1 MSSTQDLV
9 AALKAELRASGVT
22 YAKLAR
28 ELKLA
33 ESSVKRIFAKG
44 DMPLSRID
52 EVLAVLK
59 MDFAELAARVVHAQ
73 PLVKEL
79 TLAQE
84 KAVVADPKLLLVAI
98 SVLSHWTFEQI
109 TSSYRI
115 SDAECVA
122 RLAVLDRLGIIELR
136 PLNRYRLKLDR
147 TFRWRAQGPVMN
159 YFRRHVVEDYFGGGF
174 DGEGETLL
182 LVHGQVAQAQ
192 AAMFVER
199 VQRLAQDFAQ
209 QHLADQK
216 LPAARKDGYTM
227 VVGLRSWLFAAFRD
241 LRRPGVN

>member
-9 AALKAELRASGVT
+9 TALKAELRASGIT
-22 YAKLAR
+22 YARLAR

-73 PLVKEL
+73 PMVKEL
-79 TLAQE
+79 TPAQE

-109 TSSYRI
+109 VSTYRI

-174 DGEGETLL
+174 DGEGETLM

-216 LPAARKDGYTM
+216 LPPHKKDGYTM
-227 VVGLRSWLFAAFRD
+227 VVGLRSWLFAPFRD
-241 LRRPGVN
+241 LQRKLG